1 MPQPSKF
8 WNRLERKVAIVTGAG
23 SLGSGFGI
31 GRAVACTLA
40 REGARVVLVDREQE
54 RAEETR
60 ALIAAAG
67 GTALACAADVTSS
80 AACAQVVA
88 AAVTAYGGIDI
99 LVNNVGIATSRQ
111 PVGELD
117 EAVWQRVMDVNLKS
131 AVLMCKH
138 AVPHMIRAGGGAIVN
153 VSSVASLISSGSIAY
168 AGSKAALNSL
178 TAELAVL
185 HGRDGIRVNCVV
197 PGHVFTPMSSSAFKD
212 GVMDPVARARRSK
225 VAPLG
230 IEGDAWDVA
239 AAVLFLASSEAR
251 FITGVLLPV
260 DGGVTRIA
268 PMAAYQLLSE

>member
-1 MPQPSKF
+1 MPRFNKH
-8 WNRLERKVAIVTGAG
+8 WNRVADKVAIVTGAG
-23 SLGSGFGI
+23 SLGNGFGI

-40 REGARVVLVDREQE
+40 REGAKVVLVDREPE

-60 ALIAAAG
+60 KLVAAEG
-67 GTALACAADVTSS
+67 GTALACAADVTDG

-88 AAVTAYGGIDI
+88 DAVAAYGRIDI
-99 LVNNVGIATSRQ
+99 LVNNVGIATGRQ

-138 AVPHMIRAGGGAIVN
+138 AVPHMVRGGGGAVVN

-185 HGRDGIRVNCVV
+185 HGRDGIRANCVV

-212 GVMDPVARARRSK
+212 GVMDPAARARRSK

-239 AAVLFLASSEAR
+239 AAVLFLASDEAR

-268 PMAAYQLLSE
+268 PMAAHQLLSA